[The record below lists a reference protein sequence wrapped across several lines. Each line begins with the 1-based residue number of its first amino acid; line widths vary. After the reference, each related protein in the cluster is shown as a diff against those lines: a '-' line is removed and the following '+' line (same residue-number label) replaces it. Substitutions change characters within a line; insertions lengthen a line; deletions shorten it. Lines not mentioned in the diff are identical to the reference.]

1 MVDTVNLLLF
11 ENTAEMLVQFLGRLK
26 ACSERLLHN
35 HAAPSV
41 FRISHIHAVFLK
53 ILGYQFVH
61 QRRSGQVIDNPVR
74 NILLLLQR
82 MDTVFQFY
90 IFGGVGW
97 IECQVEQNSEEF
109 IQFCAVCFL
118 ISPCFQDVFTLFGTE
133 LFVRVS
139 RTGRTQY
146 SEMFG

>member
-11 ENTAEMLVQFLGRLK
+11 ENTAEMLVQFLGRLE
-26 ACSERLLHN
+26 ACAERLLHN

-41 FRISHIHAVFLK
+41 FRLSHIHAVFLK
-53 ILGYQFVH
+53 ILRYQLVH

-90 IFGGVGW
+90 IFGGVG
-97 IECQVEQNSEEF
+97 
-109 IQFCAVCFL
+109 
-118 ISPCFQDVFTLFGTE
+118 
-133 LFVRVS
+133 
-139 RTGRTQY
+139 
-146 SEMFG
+146 

>member
-11 ENTAEMLVQFLGRLK
+11 ENTTEMLVQFLGRLETC
-26 ACSERLLHN
+26 AERLLHN

-74 NILLLLQR
+74 DILLLLQR

-90 IFGGVGW
+90 IFGGVG
-97 IECQVEQNSEEF
+97 
-109 IQFCAVCFL
+109 
-118 ISPCFQDVFTLFGTE
+118 
-133 LFVRVS
+133 
-139 RTGRTQY
+139 
-146 SEMFG
+146 